1 MSALEQTIETDRDT
15 ASAVRAAATALDLNR
30 ARLAE
35 SLDTGAQASPVSGF
49 RKGAVSMLMRGLAT
63 KDLSATLKPFAK
75 RHPFGMIAIGAA
87 AGGLA
92 YVALPRLA
100 VGLVVPVLWSEGR
113 RLAGELL
120 RGWLRSG
127 PLRGGLP

>member
-1 MSALEQTIETDRDT
+1 MHTDRDRT
-15 ASAVRAAATALDLNR
+15 SAVRAAATALDLNR

-35 SLDTGAQASPVSGF
+35 ALDTAAQPGPSPGL
-49 RKGAVSMLMRGLAT
+49 RKGAVAMLMRGLAT
-63 KDLSATLKPFAK
+63 RDLSATLKPFAK

-113 RLAGELL
+113 QLAGELL

-127 PLRGGLP
+127 ALRGGAP